1 MARRVLE
8 YFHPNVEVTDSDL
21 PRLLDLLPARV
32 RGSIKTAFVK
42 ASTLTLG
49 ILKSQFPNAVL
60 DGVAD
65 GWAATVDR
73 DKAEQLMA
81 SFREVGRRLARMLS
95 SEPEYDNEL

>member
-1 MARRVLE
+1 MARHVLE
-8 YFHPNVEVTDSDL
+8 YLHPGIEVTDSDI

-32 RGSIKTAFVK
+32 PGYIKVAFVK
-42 ASTLTLG
+42 ASSLTLG
-49 ILKSQFPNAVL
+49 ILKSQFPNAAL

-95 SEPEYDNEL
+95 SEPEYDSEL

>member
-1 MARRVLE
+1 MARRVVE
-8 YFHPNVEVTDSDL
+8 YFHLGIEVTDPDI
-21 PRLLDLLPARV
+21 PRLLDLLLARV
-32 RGSIKTAFVK
+32 HGYIRTTFVK
-42 ASTLTLG
+42 VSSLTLD
-49 ILKSQFPNAVL
+49 ILKSQFPNAAL

-95 SEPEYDNEL
+95 SEPEYDSEL